1 MSQTYVCPSA
11 VPEAVTDWW
20 STLGQP
26 RRSPSLDVLLIE
38 DDNDIAEM
46 YRRRLVSDG
55 LQVAIAEDAET
66 GLRLLREDRP
76 AVLLLDIRLPGE
88 DGYHVLQEVRAD
100 PALAHIPVLMLSN
113 YGEPSTIR
121 RALEMGASEY
131 LMKSSTTPAEVAL
144 RVRAYLTR
152 GSDLQ

>member
-1 MSQTYVCPSA
+1 VTELYICPAAAPPVSDRWR
-11 VPEAVTDWW
+11 VGP
-20 STLGQP
+20 P

-38 DDNDIAEM
+38 DDHDIADM

-55 LQVAIAEDAET
+55 LNVAIAHDAES
-66 GLRLLREDRP
+66 GLLRLHEDPP

-88 DGYHVLQEVRAD
+88 DGYHVLQEVRSN
-100 PALAHIPVLMLSN
+100 PALARIPVLMLSN
-113 YGEPSTIR
+113 FGEPSTVR

-144 RVRAYLTR
+144 RVRAYLTGR
-152 GSDLQ
+152 SDLQ